1 MLTPTEVRSRAQA
14 LMPGLTEDLKHLV
27 SHASCS
33 FPGYPEE
40 PVHNMRRASME
51 LLQRHGAEVREL
63 DLGKGKPAIYGDLP
77 GPEGTPTVLL
87 YAHYDVQPAPIEAGW
102 DTDPWKAEIRD
113 GRLYGRGAADDK
125 SGVIIH
131 AGTLGVF
138 EGQFPVNLRIL
149 IEGEEETVSHIG
161 PYVDAHPEMFHA
173 DTYVIADMGNPAAGV
188 PALTTTLRGN
198 VVCIVRV
205 RALHYPAHSGLF
217 GGAAPDAL
225 LALIHILSTLHDE
238 SGDTVVPGLAKFE
251 WSGTEMEPSD
261 FRKAAGMVDGAELI
275 GSGSLGARL
284 WSRPAASVI
293 GIDAPT
299 VKDAANV
306 VLPEAAAKISMRV
319 PPGADSERELGLL
332 MDHLKSA
339 APWGVE
345 VEVEKVRVGYPF
357 SARMDGPAVKA
368 ALAALED
375 AYETGA
381 GTMGSGGSIP
391 LVARLQGI
399 SPEAEVI
406 LWGAEDVARAKIHA
420 SNESVDLSEIERLIV
435 AQALTLQT
443 LGASGHS

>member
-1 MLTPTEVRSRAQA
+1 MLTADEVRSRAKA
-14 LMPGLTEDLKHLV
+14 LMPQLTEDLKDLV

-33 FPGYPEE
+33 FPGYPVE
-40 PVHNMRRASME
+40 PVTEMRQASME
-51 LLQRHGAEVREL
+51 LLNRYGADVREL
-63 DLGKGKPAIYGDLP
+63 DLGEGKPAIYGEIP

-87 YAHYDVQPAPIEAGW
+87 YAHYDVQPAPVEAGW
-102 DTDPWKAEIRD
+102 DTDPWTAEIRD

-138 EGQFPVNLRIL
+138 EGQFPVNLRIV

-161 PYVDAHPEMFHA
+161 PYVDAHPEMFQA
-173 DTYVIADMGNPAAGV
+173 DAYVIADMGNPAAGV

-198 VVCIVRV
+198 VVCTIKVRSL
-205 RALHYPAHSGLF
+205 RFPAHSGLF

-225 LALIHILSTLHDE
+225 LALIHILATLHDE
-238 SGDTVVPGLAKFE
+238 AGDTVVPGLAAFE
-251 WSGTEMEPSD
+251 WSGTEMEED
-261 FRKAAGMVDGAELI
+261 AFRTAAGMVDGAELI
-275 GSGSLGARL
+275 GSGTLGARL

-319 PPGADSERELGLL
+319 PPGADSEHELGLL
-332 MDHLKSA
+332 MDHLKRV

-368 ALAALED
+368 AMAAMET
-375 AYETGA
+375 AYETEA

-399 SPEAEVI
+399 SPQAEVI
-406 LWGAEDVARAKIHA
+406 LWGAEDIAKAKIHA

-443 LGASGHS
+443 LGSGG

>member
-1 MLTPTEVRSRAQA
+1 M
-14 LMPGLTEDLKHLV
+14 
-27 SHASCS
+27 
-33 FPGYPEE
+33 
-40 PVHNMRRASME
+40 
-51 LLQRHGAEVREL
+51 
-63 DLGKGKPAIYGDLP
+63 
-77 GPEGTPTVLL
+77 
-87 YAHYDVQPAPIEAGW
+87 
-102 DTDPWKAEIRD
+102 
-113 GRLYGRGAADDK
+113 
-125 SGVIIH
+125 
-131 AGTLGVF
+131 
-138 EGQFPVNLRIL
+138 NLRIL

-161 PYVDAHPEMFHA
+161 PYVDAHPEMFQA

-198 VVCIVRV
+198 VVCIVKV

-225 LALIHILSTLHDE
+225 LALIRILATLHDD

-251 WSGTEMEPSD
+251 WSGTEMDPSD

-319 PPGADSERELGLL
+319 PPGADSEHEFGLL
-332 MDHLKSA
+332 ADHLKGA

-357 SARMDGPAVKA
+357 SAKMDGPAVKA
-368 ALAALED
+368 ALAALEA
-375 AYETGA
+375 AYEGGA

-391 LVARLQGI
+391 FVARLQGI

-406 LWGAEDVARAKIHA
+406 LWGAEDVAKAKIHA

-435 AQALTLQT
+435 VQALTLQT
-443 LGASGHS
+443 LGDGR

>member
-1 MLTPTEVRSRAQA
+1 MTPDEVRSRAKA
-14 LMPGLTEDLKHLV
+14 LMPQLTEDLKTLV

-40 PVHNMRRASME
+40 PVTEMRRASME
-51 LLQRHGAEVREL
+51 LLQRHGADVREL
-63 DLGKGKPAIYGDLP
+63 DLGKGKPAIYGDMP
-77 GPEGTPTVLL
+77 GPEGAPTVLL
-87 YAHYDVQPAPIEAGW
+87 YAHYDVQPAPVEAGW
-102 DTDPWKAEIRD
+102 ETDPWTAEIRD

-131 AGTLGVF
+131 AGTLGVL
-138 EGQFPVNLRIL
+138 EGNLPVNLRIL

-161 PYVDAHPEMFHA
+161 PYVDAHPEMFQA
-173 DTYVIADMGNPAAGV
+173 DAYVIADMGNPAAGV

-198 VVCIVRV
+198 VVCIVKV
-205 RALHYPAHSGLF
+205 RSLHFPAHSGLF

-225 LALIHILSTLHDE
+225 LALIHILATLHDDA
-238 SGDTVVPGLAKFE
+238 GDTVVPGLASFE
-251 WSGTEMEPSD
+251 WTGTEMGED
-261 FRKAAGMVDGAELI
+261 AFRTAAGMVDGAELI

-319 PPGADSERELGLL
+319 PPGADSEHELGLL
-332 MDHLKSA
+332 TEHLKRV

-345 VEVEKVRVGYPF
+345 IEVERVRVGYPF

-368 ALAALED
+368 AMAAMEA
-375 AYETGA
+375 AYETPA

-406 LWGAEDVARAKIHA
+406 LWGAEDIAQAKIHA
-420 SNESVDLSEIERLIV
+420 SNESVDLGEIERLIV

-443 LGASGHS
+443 LGAGG

>member
-1 MLTPTEVRSRAQA
+1 MLTTEEVRSRAKA
-14 LMPGLTEDLKHLV
+14 LMPGLTEDLKDLV

-40 PVHNMRRASME
+40 PVTGMRRASME
-51 LLQRHGAEVREL
+51 LLEKHGAEVREL
-63 DLGKGKPAIYGDLP
+63 DLGEGKPAIYGDMP
-77 GPEGTPTVLL
+77 GPEGAPTVLL
-87 YAHYDVQPAPIEAGW
+87 YAHYDVQPAPVEAGW
-102 DTDPWKAEIRD
+102 DTDPWKAELKD

-138 EGQFPVNLRIL
+138 QGDLPVNLRIL

-161 PYVDAHPEMFHA
+161 PYVDSHPELFQA

-188 PALTTTLRGN
+188 PAVTTTLRGN
-198 VVCIVRV
+198 VVVV
-205 RALHYPAHSGLF
+205 VKVSSLHHPAHSGLF

-225 LALIHILSTLHDE
+225 LALIRILASLHDE
-238 SGDTVVPGLAKFE
+238 AGDTIVPGLAKFE
-251 WSGTEMEPSD
+251 WSGSEMDPD
-261 FRKAAGMVDGAELI
+261 AFREAAGMVDGAQLI
-275 GSGSLGARL
+275 GSGTVGARL

-306 VLPEAAAKISMRV
+306 VIPEAAAKISMRV
-319 PPGADSERELGLL
+319 PPGADSENEVGLL
-332 MDHLKSA
+332 IEHLKKA
-339 APWGVE
+339 APWGVH

-357 SARMDGPAVKA
+357 AAKMDGPAVKA
-368 ALAALED
+368 AMDAMSS
-375 AYETGA
+375 AYETDA
-381 GTMGSGGSIP
+381 GFMGSGGSIP

-399 SPEAEVI
+399 SPNAEVI
-406 LWGAEDVARAKIHA
+406 LWGAEDVAQAKIHA
-420 SNESVDLSEIERLIV
+420 SNESVDLNEIERLIV

-443 LGASGHS
+443 LGGQG

>member
-1 MLTPTEVRSRAQA
+1 MLTTEEIRSRAKS
-14 LMPGLTEDLKHLV
+14 LMPGLTEDLKDLV

-40 PVHNMRRASME
+40 PVHDMRRASME
-51 LLQRHGAEVREL
+51 LLEKHGAEVREL
-63 DLGKGKPAIYGDLP
+63 DLGEGKPAIYGDMP
-77 GPEGTPTVLL
+77 GPEGAPTVLL
-87 YAHYDVQPAPIEAGW
+87 YAHYDVQPAPVEAGW
-102 DTDPWKAEIRD
+102 DTDPWKAELKD

-138 EGQFPVNLRIL
+138 QGNLPVNLRIL

-161 PYVDAHPEMFHA
+161 PYVDANPELFQA

-188 PALTTTLRGN
+188 PAVTTTLRGN
-198 VVCIVRV
+198 VVVV
-205 RALHYPAHSGLF
+205 VKVSALHHPAHSGLF

-225 LALIHILSTLHDE
+225 LALIKILASLHDDA
-238 SGDTVVPGLAKFE
+238 GDTIVPGLAKFE
-251 WSGTEMEPSD
+251 WSGSEMDPD
-261 FRKAAGMVDGAELI
+261 AFREAAGMVDGAQLI
-275 GSGSLGARL
+275 GSGTVGARL

-306 VLPEAAAKISMRV
+306 VIPEAAAKISMRV
-319 PPGADSERELGLL
+319 PPGADSENEVGLL
-332 MDHLKSA
+332 IEHLKKA
-339 APWGVE
+339 APWGVH

-357 SARMDGPAVKA
+357 AAKMDGPAVKA
-368 ALAALED
+368 AMAAMAE
-375 AYETGA
+375 AYETDA
-381 GTMGSGGSIP
+381 GFMGSGGSIP

-399 SPEAEVI
+399 SPDAEVI

-420 SNESVDLSEIERLIV
+420 SNESVDLSEIERLII

-443 LGASGHS
+443 LGAGG

>member
-1 MLTPTEVRSRAQA
+1 MLTTEEVRSRAKA
-14 LMPGLTEDLKHLV
+14 LMPGLTEDLKDLV

-40 PVHNMRRASME
+40 PVTGMRRASME
-51 LLQRHGAEVREL
+51 LLEKHGAEVREL
-63 DLGKGKPAIYGDLP
+63 DLGEGKPAIYGDMP
-77 GPEGTPTVLL
+77 GPEGAPTVLL
-87 YAHYDVQPAPIEAGW
+87 YAHYDVQPAPVEAGW
-102 DTDPWKAEIRD
+102 DTDPWKAELKD

-138 EGQFPVNLRIL
+138 QGDLPVNLRIL

-161 PYVDAHPEMFHA
+161 PYVDAHPELFQA

-188 PALTTTLRGN
+188 PAVTTTLRGN
-198 VVCIVRV
+198 VVVV
-205 RALHYPAHSGLF
+205 VKVSSLHHPAHSGLF

-225 LALIHILSTLHDE
+225 LALIRILASLHDDA
-238 SGDTVVPGLAKFE
+238 GDTIVPGLAKFE
-251 WSGTEMEPSD
+251 WSGSEMDPD
-261 FRKAAGMVDGAELI
+261 AFREAAGMVDGAQLI
-275 GSGSLGARL
+275 GSGTVGARL

-306 VLPEAAAKISMRV
+306 VIPEAAAKISMRV
-319 PPGADSERELGLL
+319 PPGADSENEVGLL
-332 MDHLKSA
+332 IEHLKKA
-339 APWGVE
+339 TPWGVH

-357 SARMDGPAVKA
+357 AAKMDGPAVKA
-368 ALAALED
+368 AMDAMSS
-375 AYETGA
+375 AYETDA
-381 GTMGSGGSIP
+381 GFMGSGGSIP

-399 SPEAEVI
+399 SPNAEVI
-406 LWGAEDVARAKIHA
+406 LWGAEDVAQAKIHA
-420 SNESVDLSEIERLIV
+420 SNESVDLNEIERLIV

-443 LGASGHS
+443 LGGQG

>member
-1 MLTPTEVRSRAQA
+1 MLTVEEVKNRAKT
-14 LMPGLTEDLKHLV
+14 LMPSLTEDLKELV

-40 PVHNMRRASME
+40 PVTAMRHAAME
-51 LLQRHGAEVREL
+51 LLRRHGAEVHEL
-63 DLGKGKPAIYGDLP
+63 DLGKGKPAIYGDIP
-77 GPEGTPTVLL
+77 GPDGSPTVLL
-87 YAHYDVQPAPIEAGW
+87 YAHYDVQPAPVEAGW
-102 DTDPWKAEIRD
+102 ETDPWAAVIKN
-113 GRLYGRGAADDK
+113 GRMYGRGAADDK

-138 EGQFPVNLRIL
+138 QGDLPVNLRIV

-161 PYVDAHPEMFHA
+161 PFVDANPDMFRA
-173 DTYVIADMGNPAAGV
+173 DTYVIADMGNPAVGV

-198 VVCIVRV
+198 VVCTVTVRS
-205 RALHYPAHSGLF
+205 LDFPAHSGLF

-225 LALIHILSTLHDE
+225 LALIHILATLHDDA
-238 SGDTVVPGLAKFE
+238 GDTVVPGLAKFE
-251 WSGTEMEPSD
+251 WDGSEMDPEA
-261 FRKAAGMVDGAELI
+261 FRTAAGMVAGSEVIGA
-275 GSGSLGARL
+275 GTLGARL

-306 VLPEAAAKISMRV
+306 VLPTAAAKISMRI
-319 PPGADSERELGLL
+319 PPGADSEHELGLL
-332 MDHLKSA
+332 MEHLKKV

-368 ALAALED
+368 ALSALEA
-375 AYETGA
+375 AYETDA
-381 GTMGSGGSIP
+381 GFMGSGGSIP

-399 SPEAEVI
+399 SPDAEVI
-406 LWGAEDVARAKIHA
+406 LWGAEDVAGAKIHA
-420 SNESVDLSEIERLIV
+420 SNESVDLGEIEKMIV
-435 AQALTLQT
+435 AQALTLQA
-443 LGASGHS
+443 LGSGA